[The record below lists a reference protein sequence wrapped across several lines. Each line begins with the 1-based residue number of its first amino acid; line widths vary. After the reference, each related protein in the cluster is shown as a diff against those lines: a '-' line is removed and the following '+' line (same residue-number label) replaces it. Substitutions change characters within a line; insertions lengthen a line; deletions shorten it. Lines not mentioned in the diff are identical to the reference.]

1 MEIEDTDT
9 VIEMTLCKYWAY
21 SSQNELEQHSL
32 FSFQI
37 LTLKYGQ
44 REDLVKMVGNS
55 KRVCL
60 RELLP
65 LLPASPTS
73 EASLVA
79 QRVKCLPAVWET
91 WVQSLSWE
99 DPLEKAM
106 ELSPVPLPGK
116 SHGRRSLLDCLLS
129 MGSHRVGRD

>member
-37 LTLKYGQ
+37 LRLKYGQ
-44 REDLVKMVGNS
+44 RDLVKMVGNS

-99 DPLEKAM
+99 DPLEM
-106 ELSPVPLPGK
+106 EMATHSSIPAWRIPWPG
-116 SHGRRSLLDCLLS
+116 
-129 MGSHRVGRD
+129 

>member
-91 WVQSLSWE
+91 WVQPLGCK
-99 DPLEKAM
+99 DPLEKGTHSNILA
-106 ELSPVPLPGK
+106 
-116 SHGRRSLLDCLLS
+116 
-129 MGSHRVGRD
+129 